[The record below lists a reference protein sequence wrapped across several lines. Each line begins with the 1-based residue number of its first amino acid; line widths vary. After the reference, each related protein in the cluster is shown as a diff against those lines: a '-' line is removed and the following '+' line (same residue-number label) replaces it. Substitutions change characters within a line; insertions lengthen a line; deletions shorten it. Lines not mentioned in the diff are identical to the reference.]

1 MVNNSCDLYLPVSF
15 QLEFQL
21 RPFDGI
27 CRDILSRCHRP
38 SVRLNLRHKDSGKS
52 LTFQN
57 SVVPH

>member
-1 MVNNSCDLYLPVSF
+1 MVNNGCNLYRLCHFSSSV
-15 QLEFQL
+15 QL

-27 CRDILSRCHRP
+27 CRDTLSRCHRP

-52 LTFQN
+52 LTFPN